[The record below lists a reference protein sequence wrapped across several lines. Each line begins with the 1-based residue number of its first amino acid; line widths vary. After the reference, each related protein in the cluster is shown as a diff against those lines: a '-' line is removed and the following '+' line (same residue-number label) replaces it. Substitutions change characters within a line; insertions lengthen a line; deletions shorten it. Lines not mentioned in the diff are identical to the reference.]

1 MNKKNNKIDDILLS
15 AKRTLHYNELL
26 IAQSDL
32 WISEEEGNRN
42 MEKQIRE
49 KRGNKHYRAK
59 ITCSVSKFFCANTA
73 FLYPAQSSTS

>member
-15 AKRTLHYNELL
+15 AKRALHYNELL

-32 WISEEEGNRN
+32 WLSEEEGNRN

-49 KRGNKHYRAK
+49 KRGNKTLPR
-59 ITCSVSKFFCANTA
+59 
-73 FLYPAQSSTS
+73 